1 MGDLVALFKLRVVA
15 LLLVAAVGG
24 ALLGASGWPGV
35 KALVV
40 LLVAGGIGSAGASAL
55 NESLE
60 REIDA
65 RMRRTQRRPLVT
77 GAIARPGWVP
87 WVGAIM
93 VAVPPV
99 VLLPSNPALA
109 LFLALGALIYLG
121 VYTLW
126 LKPRT
131 LLNIVIGGSA
141 GSCTVLSG
149 GAAVGAW
156 TDPGVLA
163 LALLVFLWTPIHF
176 WSLAQMYGDDYKRA
190 NVPMLPVVTTPR
202 RAAFWALV
210 HGAAAGLVALALS
223 LHPALGPLY
232 FASALVASALF
243 VAQGWR
249 WFVRPDG
256 RQARRVFHISNL
268 YLGLVLLALCLD
280 AVLLVPWP

>member
-15 LLLVAAVGG
+15 LLLVAAVG
-24 ALLGASGWPGV
+24 AASLGAGGWPGV
-35 KALVV
+35 EALVV

-93 VAVPPV
+93 VAGPPV
-99 VLLPSNPALA
+99 ALLPSNPALA

-121 VYTLW
+121 VYTVW

-131 LLNIVIGGSA
+131 ALNIVMGGSA

-156 TDPGVLA
+156 TDQGVLA
-163 LALLVFLWTPIHF
+163 LALLIFLWTPIHS
-176 WSLAQMYGDDYKRA
+176 WSLAQKYGDDYKRA
-190 NVPMLPVVTTPR
+190 NVSMLPVVTTPR
-202 RAAFWALV
+202 RAGCSTSPTSTWA
-210 HGAAAGLVALALS
+210 
-223 LHPALGPLY
+223 
-232 FASALVASALF
+232 
-243 VAQGWR
+243 
-249 WFVRPDG
+249 WF
-256 RQARRVFHISNL
+256 
-268 YLGLVLLALCLD
+268 C
-280 AVLLVPWP
+280 